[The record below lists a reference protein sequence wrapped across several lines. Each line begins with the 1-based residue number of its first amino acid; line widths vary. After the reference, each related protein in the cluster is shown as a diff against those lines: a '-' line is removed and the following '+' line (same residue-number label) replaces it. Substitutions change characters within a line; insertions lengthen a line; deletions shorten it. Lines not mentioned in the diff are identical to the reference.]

1 MTNAINPKRR
11 KANRTPILVVENNAD
26 HWLIIRS
33 ALAQC
38 FPEVE
43 PIWMNH
49 STQTLSYLD
58 KCSSDNTKLPRLI
71 LLEPYLPSQEDGWAL
86 LKSIKAHPQYQHI
99 PIITLSHSQDYRDI
113 VKSYSFSVAAYI
125 TKPTVYHKWLSCFY
139 TLRRY
144 WWELAILPTP
154 TLLPD

>member
-1 MTNAINPKRR
+1 MATTITPKRR
-11 KANRTPILVVENNAD
+11 KTNRTPILVVENNAD
-26 HWLIIRS
+26 QWLIIRS
-33 ALAQC
+33 ALAQG

-49 STQTLSYLD
+49 ASQTLTYLD
-58 KCSSDNTKLPRLI
+58 RYASDDSKLPRMI

-99 PIITLSHSQDYRDI
+99 PVIILSHSQEQVDI
-113 VKSYSFSVAAYI
+113 VKSYSYSVAAYI
-125 TKPTVYHKWLSCFY
+125 TKPTVNHKWLSCFY

-144 WWELAILPTP
+144 WWELAILPI
-154 TLLPD
+154 LSKEVN